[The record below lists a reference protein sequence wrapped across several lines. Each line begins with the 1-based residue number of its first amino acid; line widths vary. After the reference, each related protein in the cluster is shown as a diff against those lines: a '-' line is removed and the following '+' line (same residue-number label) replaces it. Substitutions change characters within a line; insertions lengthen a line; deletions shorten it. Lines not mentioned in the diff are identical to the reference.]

1 MYSTPTTPLSVSDM
15 DLSNYT
21 LIDTVTGTYL
31 DPTSCVLV
39 PDEAATPLWLGDE
52 TDLSDSEI
60 CEIGKQYGKPLTL
73 NDQLAESIADA
84 LWGEDADK
92 EWNADTLDSI
102 ADAIRT
108 LRPDLARG

>member
-1 MYSTPTTPLSVSDM
+1 MSYPF
-15 DLSNYT
+15 T

-60 CEIGKQYGKPLTL
+60 CEIGKDSGISIQATFDLS
-73 NDQLAESIADA
+73 QCIADA
-84 LWGEDADK
+84 LWGEDADT
-92 EWNADTLDSI
+92 EWGPDTLDAI
-102 ADAIRT
+102 ADAVRT
-108 LRPDLARG
+108 LRPDLAPDTEG

>member
-1 MYSTPTTPLSVSDM
+1 M

-21 LIDTVTGTYL
+21 LIDTVTGTIL
-31 DPTSCVLV
+31 DPLGCVLV
-39 PDEAATPLWLGDE
+39 SDSDAPTIWHEVD
-52 TDLSDSEI
+52 DLSDSEI